1 MAVTRIDTGRAHVP
15 PDCPAIAVGE
25 TVSAMCTLSFVAKPR
40 GYYLAMNRDER
51 FDRGRATPPQ
61 VVDLGVLRAIFPRD
75 VAGGTWI
82 AVTDQGTS
90 WALQNWHVPYAYDKT
105 VSRGLVIPRVAAC
118 SSREEVER
126 KLSPSELRGML
137 PLRLFGFLPHA
148 REIYEWRWDGSGVHT
163 LKFEW
168 RPHQWFSSGLSD
180 EKAEAAR
187 MPVFRAAERS
197 TSAESLEWLRR
208 LHRSHTPEGPFS
220 ICVHGEVAGTVS
232 YTEIEVG
239 AKKVTMRYTD
249 GPACGAASAALR
261 ASAIL
266 LSRGGAPRVAQTAA
280 RKRAKA

>member
-51 FDRGRATPPQ
+51 FDRGRATPPE
-61 VVDLGVLRAIFPRD
+61 VVDVGVVQAIFPRD

-82 AVTDQGTS
+82 ALTDQGTS

-126 KLSPSELRGML
+126 KLTPSELRGML
-137 PLRLFGFLPHA
+137 PFRLFGFLPHA

-163 LKFEW
+163 LKFDW

-187 MPVFRAAERS
+187 MPIFHAAERS

-208 LHRSHTPEGPFS
+208 LHRLHTPEGPFS
-220 ICVHGEVAGTVS
+220 ICVHGEIAGTVS
-232 YTEIEVG
+232 YTEITV
-239 AKKVTMRYTD
+239 ATRTVTMRYAD
-249 GPACGAASAALR
+249 GPACAAS
-261 ASAIL
+261 SAIL
-266 LSRGGAPRVAQTAA
+266 RGSAKVLSLCEPPSVART
-280 RKRAKA
+280 RLKRADA